1 MKKWWAPIPIAIV
14 AVAIGLPAMAGLSFA
29 GKMPLW
35 LRDHP
40 WPLELACALLTL
52 LLAGML
58 VGAFREKKRRVVTA
72 LSTLV
77 AVASTAF
84 FIYLTN
90 VPLHQLPP
98 PPAKSLGAVAAD
110 FTLPD
115 ETGKLVSLNAFR
127 GKPLVVLFYRGF
139 W

>member
-14 AVAIGLPAMAGLSFA
+14 AVAIGLPAFAGLSSA

-40 WPLELACALLTL
+40 WPLEIVCALLTL

-58 VGAFREKKRRVVTA
+58 AGAFREKKRRAVTT

-77 AVASTAF
+77 AAASTAF
-84 FIYLTN
+84 FIYLAN
-90 VPLHQLPP
+90 VALHQLPP
-98 PPAKSLGAVAAD
+98 PPAKGLGAVAAD

-115 ETGKLVSLNAFR
+115 ETGKPVSLASLR

>member
-1 MKKWWAPIPIAIV
+1 MKKWWTPVLIAVV
-14 AVAIGLPAMAGLSFA
+14 AVAIGLPAFGGLSRA

-52 LLAGML
+52 LLAGMAAA
-58 VGAFREKKRRVVTA
+58 AFRERKRRAVTVVGA
-72 LSTLV
+72 LL
-77 AVASTAF
+77 AAASTAL
-84 FIYLTN
+84 FIYVAN
-90 VPLHQLPP
+90 VVVYQLPP
-98 PPAKSLGAVAAD
+98 PPAKGLGEQAPD

-115 ETGKLVSLNAFR
+115 ESGKLVSLASLR